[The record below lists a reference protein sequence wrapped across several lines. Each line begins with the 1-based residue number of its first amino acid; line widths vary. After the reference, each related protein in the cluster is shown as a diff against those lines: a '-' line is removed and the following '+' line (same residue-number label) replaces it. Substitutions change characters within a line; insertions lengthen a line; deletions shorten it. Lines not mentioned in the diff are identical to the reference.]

1 MYLIS
6 VVLLLFVFPAVSVL
20 LEVSWRHDANWIMAA
35 CRWFVFWPVGVRLFI
50 AGVRQVLQPEFTAKT
65 IFGMSDPAC
74 SPVVREIGFGNLAM
88 GTLGAIA
95 IANAG
100 YLAPAAIVGA
110 IYYGL
115 AGAGHVVRGHLNAN
129 GRTALI
135 SDILIAAVLAVIAV
149 RNLVF

>member
-6 VVLLLFVFPAVSVL
+6 VLLLLLVFPAVSVL
-20 LEVSWRHDANWIMAA
+20 LEVSWRHDADWIMVA

-50 AGVRQVLQPEFTAKT
+50 AGTRQVLQPEFTAKA
-65 IFGMSDPAC
+65 IFGMSDAAC
-74 SPVVREIGFGNLAM
+74 SPIVREIGFGNLAM
-88 GTLGAIA
+88 GTLGAIT

-100 YLAPAAIVGA
+100 YITPAAIIGG

-115 AGAGHVVRGHLNAN
+115 AGVGHVLRGHLNAN

-135 SDILIAAVLAVIAV
+135 SDILIAAVLAVIAI
-149 RNLVF
+149 RNLIF